1 MLTLFHA
8 PWSRSG
14 RIVWLMEEI
23 GADYDIRYVDIY
35 RAMSGTGAR
44 DSANL
49 HPDGKVPALLHDD
62 ALVTESAAIALYLT
76 DLHPNANLGAPVG
89 SPERAAYV
97 TWLAWTAG
105 EMEPAF
111 WGKINGTAETDPD
124 AKKRYDASV
133 ARLLGALE
141 KGPYL
146 MGERF
151 TAVDVMIASALAWGR
166 EYVPESD
173 LIDAY
178 LERVSARPANA
189 RATEKDGTPPAE
201 AVAAQAA

>member
-8 PWSRSG
+8 PRSRSS
-14 RIVWLMEEI
+14 RLVWLIEEL
-23 GADYDIRYVDIY
+23 GADCRIEYCDIRRMMD
-35 RAMSGTGAR
+35 GAGAPDPR
-44 DSANL
+44 NP
-49 HPDGKVPALLHDD
+49 HPDGKVPALIHDGS
-62 ALVTESAAIALYLT
+62 LVTESAAIALYLT
-76 DLHPNANLGAPVG
+76 DLHPGANLGASVG
-89 SPERAAYV
+89 SPDRGAYV

-111 WGKINGTAETDPD
+111 WGKINGTAETDPL
-124 AKKRYDASV
+124 AKARYEAAV
-133 ARLLGALE
+133 GRLIGALE

-166 EYVPESD
+166 EYVPESA

-178 LERVSARPANA
+178 IARVSARPANA
-189 RATEKDGTPPAE
+189 RAMEKDGTPPAE
-201 AVAAQAA
+201 AIAAQAA

>member
-8 PWSRSG
+8 PWSRSA
-14 RIVWLMEEI
+14 RIVWLLEEI
-23 GADYDIRYVDIY
+23 GAEYDIRFVDIY
-35 RAMSGTGAR
+35 RQMTQSGAR
-44 DSANL
+44 DAANP
-49 HPDGKVPALLHDD
+49 HPDGKVPALLHGGS
-62 ALVTESAAIALYLT
+62 LVTESAAIALYLT
-76 DLHPNANLGAPVG
+76 DLHPEADLGASVG
-89 SPERAAYV
+89 SPERGAYL

-111 WGKINGTAETDPD
+111 WGKINGEVETDPN
-124 AKKRYDASV
+124 AKARYDAAV
-133 ARLLGALE
+133 ARLIGALE

-166 EYVPESD
+166 EHVPESA

-178 LERVSARPANA
+178 IERATARPANA
-189 RATEKDGTPPAE
+189 RATAKDGTPPAE
-201 AVAAQAA
+201 AQAS